1 MKKARIEMQDLLDY
15 LALELRE
22 WIKRTGHSL
31 TGKLE
36 RSTEG
41 KLAPAG
47 LSGEV
52 LWEEYGETINSGINR
67 RRIPYSPGSGAR
79 SSQYIEGLLR
89 FVRLRGLRPRAG
101 QTIRGIAFAIA
112 RTQKE
117 VGSPTPGSRRF
128 SQTGRRTGF
137 VQEMLQAESKSIQEG
152 FEDVAEALLVEEL
165 ERILNTLVGS
175 GRFIF
180 VT

>member
-22 WIKRTGHSL
+22 WIKKTGHSL
-31 TGKLE
+31 TGRLE
-36 RSTEG
+36 RSTKG
-41 KLAPAG
+41 QLSPAG
-47 LSGEV
+47 LNGSV
-52 LWEEYGETINSGINR
+52 LWESYGEIINSGINR

-79 SSQYIEGLLR
+79 SSKYIEGLIR
-89 FVRLRGLRPRAG
+89 FVRLRGLKPRG
-101 QTIRGIAFAIA
+101 KGTVKGIAFAIA

-137 VQEMLQAESKSIQEG
+137 VQEMLEAEKKNIRQG

-165 ERILNTLVGS
+165 ENILFALVGS
-175 GRFIF
+175 SRFVF